1 MLWTLNFRA
10 LVTRGFVHLPEIYGK
25 DNCGR
30 RKLGISAFAPWE
42 SLRSLGH
49 FPKLFNFSKNYFNPE
64 TVSLEKGKRMATGSS
79 VKRKFNEPSDAWMST
94 PDPLPREGRLS
105 ELTVLDTNLETPITF
120 NASTY
125 SNEFVGRSKAL
136 RRVLKEIEIVAPTT
150 ASVLITG
157 ETGTWKE
164 LVARAIHGLSHR
176 RNQTFSKINCAAI
189 PSGLLESELFGHEK
203 GSFTGAIA
211 RRTGRFELADKGS
224 LFLDEIGDFPP
235 DLQPKLLRVLQEK
248 EFERVGS
255 NRAQAVNVRLVAAT
269 SRDLQQMVANKEFRG
284 DLFYRLNVF
293 PIRLPPLRERPS
305 DIPLL
310 VEHFV
315 GYFSRQMKKE
325 VTLIPSEVMGAL
337 KRHQWPGNIRELQ
350 NFIERSVILS
360 RDKTLNAP
368 MEELERPFPIRP
380 RSASEFPSRIA
391 TLQDN
396 EREHI
401 IRALTQTRWLVGG
414 PNGAA
419 VLLGINRTTLLS
431 RMQKLGISRRPKLAD

>member
-1 MLWTLNFRA
+1 MAT
-10 LVTRGFVHLPEIYGK
+10 
-25 DNCGR
+25 
-30 RKLGISAFAPWE
+30 
-42 SLRSLGH
+42 
-49 FPKLFNFSKNYFNPE
+49 FNP
-64 TVSLEKGKRMATGSS
+64 VAGK
-79 VKRKFNEPSDAWMST
+79 FPEPSDAWIST
-94 PDPLPREGRLS
+94 PDPLPIESRSS
-105 ELTVLDTNLETPITF
+105 ELTVIDADSASPISG
-120 NASTY
+120 NAFRYT
-125 SNEFVGRSKAL
+125 NEFVGRSKAM
-136 RRVLKEIEIVAPTT
+136 REVLKQIEIVAPTN
-150 ASVLITG
+150 ASVLISG
-157 ETGTWKE
+157 ETGTGKE
-164 LVARAIHGLSHR
+164 LVARAVHGLSHR

-203 GSFTGAIA
+203 GSFTGAVA

-255 NRAQAVNVRLVAAT
+255 NRSQAVDVRLVAAT
-269 SRDLQQMVANKEFRG
+269 SRDLPQMVADKEFRS

-293 PIRLPPLRERPS
+293 PIRIPPLRERSS

-315 GYFSRQMKKE
+315 GHFSRQMKKE
-325 VTLIPSEVMGAL
+325 VNFIPIEVMAAL
-337 KRHQWPGNIRELQ
+337 KSYQWPGNIRELQ

-360 RDKTLNAP
+360 SDKTLNAP
-368 MEELERPFPIRP
+368 MEELERPFPVRP
-380 RSASEFPSRIA
+380 RSDAGFPLRAI

-419 VLLGINRTTLLS
+419 ALLGINRTTLLS
-431 RMQKLGISRRPKLAD
+431 RMQKLGISRRPKLGD

>member
-1 MLWTLNFRA
+1 
-10 LVTRGFVHLPEIYGK
+10 
-25 DNCGR
+25 
-30 RKLGISAFAPWE
+30 
-42 SLRSLGH
+42 
-49 FPKLFNFSKNYFNPE
+49 
-64 TVSLEKGKRMATGSS
+64 
-79 VKRKFNEPSDAWMST
+79 
-94 PDPLPREGRLS
+94 
-105 ELTVLDTNLETPITF
+105 
-120 NASTY
+120 
-125 SNEFVGRSKAL
+125 
-136 RRVLKEIEIVAPTT
+136 
-150 ASVLITG
+150 
-157 ETGTWKE
+157 
-164 LVARAIHGLSHR
+164 
-176 RNQTFSKINCAAI
+176 
-189 PSGLLESELFGHEK
+189 
-203 GSFTGAIA
+203 
-211 RRTGRFELADKGS
+211 
-224 LFLDEIGDFPP
+224 
-235 DLQPKLLRVLQEK
+235 LRVLQEK

-325 VTLIPSEVMGAL
+325 VTLIPSEVMVAL

-380 RSASEFPSRIA
+380 RSASEFPSRIV
-391 TLQDN
+391 TLQEN

>member
-1 MLWTLNFRA
+1 MPITIPA
-10 LVTRGFVHLPEIYGK
+10 
-25 DNCGR
+25 
-30 RKLGISAFAPWE
+30 
-42 SLRSLGH
+42 RSK
-49 FPKLFNFSKNYFNPE
+49 FP
-64 TVSLEKGKRMATGSS
+64 
-79 VKRKFNEPSDAWMST
+79 EPSDAWMST
-94 PDPLPREGRLS
+94 PEPSPSASRLSDPLGAEI
-105 ELTVLDTNLETPITF
+105 EFETPSSAPVSRYT
-120 NASTY
+120 
-125 SNEFVGRSKAL
+125 NEFVGRSKAMWCVL
-136 RRVLKEIEIVAPTT
+136 RQIEIVAPTN

-157 ETGTWKE
+157 ETGTGKE
-164 LVARAIHGLSHR
+164 LVARAIHGLSLR
-176 RNQTFSKINCAAI
+176 RNQTLAKINCAAI

-255 NRAQAVNVRLVAAT
+255 NRPQNVDVRLVAAT
-269 SRDLQQMVANKEFRG
+269 SRDLPQMVADKEFRS

-293 PIRLPPLRERPS
+293 PIRLPPLRERSS

-310 VEHFV
+310 VQHFV
-315 GYFSRQMKKE
+315 AYFSRQMKKE
-325 VTLIPSEVMGAL
+325 VEFIPSEVMEAL
-337 KRHQWPGNIRELQ
+337 KSYPWPGNIRELQ
-350 NFIERSVILS
+350 NFVERSVILS
-360 RDKTLNAP
+360 PDKTLNAP
-368 MEELERPFPIRP
+368 MEELERPFPMRP
-380 RSASEFPSRIA
+380 RHESEFSPRTV

-419 VLLGINRTTLLS
+419 LLLGINRTTLLS
-431 RMQKLGISRRPKLAD
+431 RMQKLGISRRPKLADEW

>member
-1 MLWTLNFRA
+1 LA
-10 LVTRGFVHLPEIYGK
+10 
-25 DNCGR
+25 
-30 RKLGISAFAPWE
+30 
-42 SLRSLGH
+42 
-49 FPKLFNFSKNYFNPE
+49 
-64 TVSLEKGKRMATGSS
+64 
-79 VKRKFNEPSDAWMST
+79 
-94 PDPLPREGRLS
+94 
-105 ELTVLDTNLETPITF
+105 
-120 NASTY
+120 
-125 SNEFVGRSKAL
+125 
-136 RRVLKEIEIVAPTT
+136 
-150 ASVLITG
+150 
-157 ETGTWKE
+157 
-164 LVARAIHGLSHR
+164 
-176 RNQTFSKINCAAI
+176 KINCAAI

-211 RRTGRFELADKGS
+211 RRTGRFEMADKGS

-255 NRAQAVNVRLVAAT
+255 NRSQAVDVRLVAAT
-269 SRDLQQMVANKEFRG
+269 SRDLPQMVADKEFRS

-293 PIRLPPLRERPS
+293 PIRLPPLRERSS

-315 GYFSRQMKKE
+315 GHFSRQLKKE
-325 VTLIPSEVMGAL
+325 VKFIPIEVMAAL
-337 KRHQWPGNIRELQ
+337 KSYQWPGNIRELQ

-360 RDKTLNAP
+360 SGDTLNAP

-380 RSASEFPSRIA
+380 ASGVGFPSRAI

-419 VLLGINRTTLLS
+419 MLLGINRTTLLS

>member
-1 MLWTLNFRA
+1 
-10 LVTRGFVHLPEIYGK
+10 V
-25 DNCGR
+25 
-30 RKLGISAFAPWE
+30 
-42 SLRSLGH
+42 
-49 FPKLFNFSKNYFNPE
+49 
-64 TVSLEKGKRMATGSS
+64 
-79 VKRKFNEPSDAWMST
+79 DA
-94 PDPLPREGRLS
+94 DF
-105 ELTVLDTNLETPITF
+105 ETPKAV
-120 NASTY
+120 NASRYT
-125 SNEFVGRSKAL
+125 NEFVGRSKVM
-136 RRVLKEIEIVAPTT
+136 RSVLKQIEIVAPTN

-157 ETGTWKE
+157 ETGTGKE

-176 RNQTFSKINCAAI
+176 HNQMLAKINCAAI

-203 GSFTGAIA
+203 GSFTGAIT

-248 EFERVGS
+248 EFERVGG
-255 NRAQAVNVRLVAAT
+255 NRAQAVDVRLVAAT
-269 SRDLQQMVANKEFRG
+269 SRDLQQMVADKEFRS

-293 PIRLPPLRERPS
+293 PIRLPPLRERSS

-315 GYFSRQMKKE
+315 GHFSRQLKKE
-325 VTLIPSEVMGAL
+325 VKFIPSEVMAAL
-337 KRHQWPGNIRELQ
+337 KSYQWPGNIRELQ

-360 RDKTLNAP
+360 PDKTLNAP

-380 RSASEFPSRIA
+380 SSGSGFPSRVI

-431 RMQKLGISRRPKLAD
+431 RMQKLGISRRPKLAE

>member
-1 MLWTLNFRA
+1 
-10 LVTRGFVHLPEIYGK
+10 
-25 DNCGR
+25 
-30 RKLGISAFAPWE
+30 
-42 SLRSLGH
+42 
-49 FPKLFNFSKNYFNPE
+49 
-64 TVSLEKGKRMATGSS
+64 
-79 VKRKFNEPSDAWMST
+79 
-94 PDPLPREGRLS
+94 
-105 ELTVLDTNLETPITF
+105 LETPITF

-136 RRVLKEIEIVAPTT
+136 RRVLKEIEIVAPTN

-157 ETGTWKE
+157 ETGTGKE

-176 RNQTFSKINCAAI
+176 RNQTFSKVNCAAI

-269 SRDLQQMVANKEFRG
+269 SRDLQQMVANKGFRG

-325 VTLIPSEVMGAL
+325 VTLIPSEVMVAL

-380 RSASEFPSRIA
+380 RSVSEFPSRIV
-391 TLQDN
+391 TLQEN

>member
-1 MLWTLNFRA
+1 
-10 LVTRGFVHLPEIYGK
+10 
-25 DNCGR
+25 
-30 RKLGISAFAPWE
+30 LGISAFAPWE
-42 SLRSLGH
+42 SPFCHRH
-49 FPKLFNFSKNYFNPE
+49 FPKLFNFSENDINAVPVSTRKGEPMATLNPE
-64 TVSLEKGKRMATGSS
+64 KI
-79 VKRKFNEPSDAWMST
+79 KFRAPSDAWMSA
-94 PDPLPREGRLS
+94 PDPLPAGDRLA
-105 ELTVLDTNLETPITF
+105 ELTEVDTESDTPTHF
-120 NASTY
+120 NGSKYT
-125 SNEFVGRSKAL
+125 NEFVGRSKVM
-136 RRVLKEIEIVAPTT
+136 RGVLKQIEIVAPTN

-157 ETGTWKE
+157 ETGTGKE
-164 LVARAIHGLSHR
+164 LVARAIHGLSRR
-176 RNQTFSKINCAAI
+176 RNQTLAKINCAAI

-211 RRTGRFELADKGS
+211 RRTGRFEIADKGS

-255 NRAQAVNVRLVAAT
+255 NRSQAVDVRLVAAT
-269 SRDLQQMVANKEFRG
+269 SRDLPQMVADKEFRS

-293 PIRLPPLRERPS
+293 PIRLPPLRERSS

-315 GYFSRQMKKE
+315 GHFCQQLQKE
-325 VTLIPSEVMGAL
+325 VKVIPLEVMAAL
-337 KRHQWPGNIRELQ
+337 KSYQWPGNIRELQ

-360 RDKTLNAP
+360 SGDTLNAP

-380 RSASEFPSRIA
+380 ASGMGFTSRAI

-419 VLLGINRTTLLS
+419 MLLGINRTTLLS

>member
-1 MLWTLNFRA
+1 MPITMP
-10 LVTRGFVHLPEIYGK
+10 V
-25 DNCGR
+25 
-30 RKLGISAFAPWE
+30 
-42 SLRSLGH
+42 RS
-49 FPKLFNFSKNYFNPE
+49 
-64 TVSLEKGKRMATGSS
+64 
-79 VKRKFNEPSDAWMST
+79 KFTEPSDAWMST
-94 PDPLPREGRLS
+94 PDSSPSQSRMS
-105 ELTVLDTNLETPITF
+105 ELPDADTDFETSRTTDV
-120 NASTY
+120 SRYT
-125 SNEFVGRSKAL
+125 NEFVGRSKVM
-136 RRVLKEIEIVAPTT
+136 RSVLKQIEIVAPTN
-150 ASVLITG
+150 ASVLIMG
-157 ETGTWKE
+157 ETGTGKE
-164 LVARAIHGLSHR
+164 LVARAIHALSHR
-176 RNQTFSKINCAAI
+176 RNQTLAKINCAAI

-211 RRTGRFELADKGS
+211 RRNGRFEQADKGS

-255 NRAQAVNVRLVAAT
+255 NRSQAVDVRLVAAT
-269 SRDLQQMVANKEFRG
+269 SRDLPQMVADKEFRS

-293 PIRLPPLRERPS
+293 PIRIPPLRERSS

-315 GYFSRQMKKE
+315 GYFSRQMKKQ
-325 VTLIPSEVMGAL
+325 VRFIPIEVMAAL
-337 KRHQWPGNIRELQ
+337 KSYQWPGNIRELQ

-360 RDKTLNAP
+360 SDETLNAP
-368 MEELERPFPIRP
+368 MEELERPFPVRP
-380 RSASEFPSRIA
+380 RSDAGFPSRAI

-419 VLLGINRTTLLS
+419 ALLGINRTTLLS

>member
-1 MLWTLNFRA
+1 
-10 LVTRGFVHLPEIYGK
+10 
-25 DNCGR
+25 
-30 RKLGISAFAPWE
+30 
-42 SLRSLGH
+42 
-49 FPKLFNFSKNYFNPE
+49 
-64 TVSLEKGKRMATGSS
+64 
-79 VKRKFNEPSDAWMST
+79 
-94 PDPLPREGRLS
+94 
-105 ELTVLDTNLETPITF
+105 
-120 NASTY
+120 
-125 SNEFVGRSKAL
+125 
-136 RRVLKEIEIVAPTT
+136 
-150 ASVLITG
+150 
-157 ETGTWKE
+157 
-164 LVARAIHGLSHR
+164 
-176 RNQTFSKINCAAI
+176 
-189 PSGLLESELFGHEK
+189 
-203 GSFTGAIA
+203 
-211 RRTGRFELADKGS
+211 
-224 LFLDEIGDFPP
+224 
-235 DLQPKLLRVLQEK
+235 
-248 EFERVGS
+248 
-255 NRAQAVNVRLVAAT
+255 
-269 SRDLQQMVANKEFRG
+269 MVANKEFRG